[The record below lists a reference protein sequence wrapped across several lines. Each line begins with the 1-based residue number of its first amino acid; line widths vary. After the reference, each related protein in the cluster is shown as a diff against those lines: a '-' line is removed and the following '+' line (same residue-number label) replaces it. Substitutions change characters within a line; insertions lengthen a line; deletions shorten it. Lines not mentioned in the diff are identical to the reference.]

1 MELTQP
7 YSNKI
12 MYLQVLLL
20 VLGIEGFQL
29 ISNIP
34 EAIGVLNSR
43 IVSIPYRFV
52 YFVICILTLLHF
64 RWEIKFNRLFL
75 PVFLFIFLYFIRSFY
90 DTIFKFS
97 EVASIAV
104 EFWLFAFIIGF
115 FPMLP
120 FLYKMN
126 LKTIE
131 FSKKALFV
139 ITTIINIISF
149 KSNYF
154 AIADEK
160 MGARLYGN
168 ELINPI
174 TYGQSGVV
182 LVILCLTLFQDPKF
196 KLKIILLP
204 ILAIALMNVALA
216 GSRGPMIELTL
227 TFLLFIIFNFK
238 KIGSFKISVLI
249 ISLIGAAF
257 YFSNYIVFFNTAID
271 RLSETGLNKGSE
283 SEQRYYLFKDAI
295 EQFFNNPIFGYQ
307 AIGVYPHNLIFEAF
321 LSLGILGGLLFIYII
336 VISIYFSISLIK
348 TSTTNWIGLI
358 FMMYII
364 STFVSGALWNSFEF
378 WSLLALSFTLY
389 KNKKL
394 YLNFAKK

>member
-52 YFVICILTLLHF
+52 YCVICILTLLHF

-75 PVFLFIFLYFIRSFY
+75 PVFLFIFLYFIRASY

-160 MGARLYGN
+160 LGVRLYGN

-216 GSRGPMIELTL
+216 GSRGPMIELTI

-238 KIGSFKISVLI
+238 KIGTFNITVLFITI
-249 ISLIGAAF
+249 IGVAF
-257 YFSNYIVFFNTAID
+257 YFSDYLIFFNTAID

-295 EQFFNNPIFGYQ
+295 EQFFNNPLFGYQ
-307 AIGVYPHNLIFEAF
+307 AIGVYPHNLNLEAF

-358 FMMYII
+358 FMMFII
-364 STFVSGALWNSFEF
+364 STFISGALWNSFEF
-378 WSLLALSFTLY
+378 WSLLALCFTLY
-389 KNKKL
+389 KNKEL
-394 YLNFAKK
+394 YLNFAQK

>member
-1 MELTQP
+1 MELIQP
-7 YSNKI
+7 YSNRTK
-12 MYLQVLLL
+12 YLQVLLL

-34 EAIGVLNSR
+34 EAFGVLNSR
-43 IVSIPYRFV
+43 IVSISYRFV
-52 YFVICILTLLHF
+52 YFIICILTLLYF
-64 RWEIKFNRLFL
+64 RWDIKLNKLFL
-75 PVFLFIFLYFIRSFY
+75 PVFLFIFLYFIRALY
-90 DTIFKFS
+90 DTVFKFS
-97 EVASIAV
+97 EVGNIAV
-104 EFWLFAFIIGF
+104 EFWLFAFVMGF

-168 ELINPI
+168 KLINPI

-182 LVILCLTLFQDPKF
+182 LVILCLTLFHDPKF
-196 KLKIILLP
+196 KVKIILLP

-216 GSRGPMIELTL
+216 GSRGPMIELTI

-238 KIGSFKISVLI
+238 NIGTFKITVLFISI
-249 ISLIGAAF
+249 IGVAF
-257 YFSNYIVFFNTAID
+257 YFSDYLVFFNTAID
-271 RLSETGLNKGSE
+271 RLSETGFNKGSE
-283 SEQRYYLFKDAI
+283 SEERYYLFKDAI
-295 EQFFNNPIFGYQ
+295 EQFFNNPLFGYQ
-307 AIGVYPHNLIFEAF
+307 AIGVYPHNLNFEAF

-336 VISIYFSISLIK
+336 GISIYFSISLIK
-348 TSTTNWIGLI
+348 ISTTNWIGLI

-364 STFVSGALWNSFEF
+364 STFISGALWNSFEF
-378 WSLLALSFTLY
+378 WSLLALCFTLY
-389 KNKKL
+389 KNKEL
-394 YLNFAKK
+394 YLNFAQK